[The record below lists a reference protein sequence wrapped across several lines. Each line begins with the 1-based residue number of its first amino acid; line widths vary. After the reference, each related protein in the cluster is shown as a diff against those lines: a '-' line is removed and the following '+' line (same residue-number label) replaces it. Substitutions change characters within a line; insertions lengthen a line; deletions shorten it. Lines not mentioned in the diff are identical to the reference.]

1 MNLRATAASFKQQ
14 AIHFIAD
21 PQWIIPS
28 IIAPFVFAIVALF
41 IYGGDDGSVVLQA
54 VIGGGVLGMWGNTI
68 FASGFSISYDRY
80 NGTVEPIMVSPTNL
94 VDVIAGR
101 SIWNT
106 LIGMINAVLVFVVA
120 ELLFSTNMTVKDPAA
135 FFAILVLTLGSLA
148 CIGLI
153 FSAFFVW
160 TRMSSTLFAIL
171 EFPIYILSGA
181 MVPVSVLPGGLQY
194 VSYIL
199 PPSWGVDALKQSAL
213 GDYNGAIGTDMI
225 VSIVIM
231 LALMLLYIVAAAVL
245 FKKIERN
252 VRTTGSLTRY

>member
-1 MNLRATAASFKQQ
+1 MNLRATAAAFKQQ
-14 AIHFIAD
+14 AIQFIAD

-41 IYGGDDGSVVLQA
+41 IYGGDDGPVVLQA

-68 FASGFSISYDRY
+68 FASGYSVSYDRY
-80 NGTVEPIMVSPTNL
+80 NGTVEPIMVSSTNL

-106 LIGMINAVLVFVVA
+106 FVGLVNAILVFVVA
-120 ELLFSTNMTVKDPAA
+120 ELMFSTNMTVKDPLA
-135 FFAILVLTLGSLA
+135 FFVILIMTLGSLA
-148 CIGLI
+148 CIGMI

-160 TRMSSTLFAIL
+160 TRMSSALFAIV

-181 MVPVSVLPGGLQY
+181 MVPVSVLPRGLQFI
-194 VSYIL
+194 SYAM

-213 GDYNGAIGTDMI
+213 GEYSGAIGTGMAVDMI
-225 VSIVIM
+225 IM
-231 LALMLLYIVAAAVL
+231 LALMIVYVAAAVVL
-245 FKKIERN
+245 FKMIERN
-252 VRTTGSLTRY
+252 VRITGSITRY